1 MTAGPGYYYNTL
13 RFISLSPLQIE
24 YHSIIYT
31 QYRFCSLHYTTTQRY
46 SGISLLDPLVVFF
59 FLNFIFNSFLI
70 PLYCPISCLVF
81 SLFFFHP
88 LLLDIFSTNSITVP
102 AVCVFPSH
110 RKEVQCLLAS
120 KSISFFFLNPTERSQ
135 VETCGKIK
143 EQLLIQYPEGKIGQV
158 RFQSSQSASRKEE
171 K

>member
-1 MTAGPGYYYNTL
+1 L
-13 RFISLSPLQIE
+13 LSFFFKFHFQQLFN
-24 YHSIIYT
+24 S
-31 QYRFCSLHYTTTQRY
+31 
-46 SGISLLDPLVVFF
+46 SLLSN
-59 FLNFIFNSFLI
+59 FL
-70 PLYCPISCLVF
+70 SCF

-88 LLLDIFSTNSITVP
+88 LLLDIFFDQLDHSASS
-102 AVCVFPSH
+102 VCVSVPSG
-110 RKEVQCLLAS
+110 RSSVFVS
-120 KSISFFFLNPTERSQ
+120 FLNQPTERSQ